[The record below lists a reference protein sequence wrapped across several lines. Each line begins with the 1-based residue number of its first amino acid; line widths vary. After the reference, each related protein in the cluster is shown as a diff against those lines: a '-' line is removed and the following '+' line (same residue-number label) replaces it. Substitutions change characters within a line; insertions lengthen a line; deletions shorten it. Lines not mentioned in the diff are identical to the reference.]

1 MAMGKLMKM
10 QAISAHGEK
19 RSVRGEEEARMGR
32 MSLGKEKI
40 CVIEIREH
48 RKKINWRG
56 HRGYRKRKL
65 TGEGIEGIGER
76 KRREGDSVL
85 AIK

>member
-32 MSLGKEKI
+32 MSLGKEK
-40 CVIEIREH
+40 
-48 RKKINWRG
+48 
-56 HRGYRKRKL
+56 Y
-65 TGEGIEGIGER
+65 
-76 KRREGDSVL
+76 
-85 AIK
+85 A